1 MAELPDNVLTVATA
15 SVERRRRRLSS
26 SSHDATWTAGELRKA
41 RGQVEELTQELA
53 RVKLDLAEAAVG
65 AEQRRMETRQALL
78 RESQALREVDT
89 ARSYITVLEQKV
101 REGGFWQPST
111 LHTKSCR

>member
-1 MAELPDNVLTVATA
+1 M
-15 SVERRRRRLSS
+15 
-26 SSHDATWTAGELRKA
+26 ELRKA

-53 RVKLDLAEAAVG
+53 RVKLDLVEAVVG

-78 RESQALREVDT
+78 MESQALREVDT

-101 REGGFWQPST
+101 REGGFWAAIKLSLVGRGLGDTSNQCSYIHIY
-111 LHTKSCR
+111 LG